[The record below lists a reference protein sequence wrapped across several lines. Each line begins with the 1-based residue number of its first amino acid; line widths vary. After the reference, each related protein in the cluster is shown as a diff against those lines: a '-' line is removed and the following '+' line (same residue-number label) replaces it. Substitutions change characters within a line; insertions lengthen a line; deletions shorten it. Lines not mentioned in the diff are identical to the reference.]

1 MERFK
6 KCLSSCRRLLTLVL
20 LLTTASCF
28 ILRAQS
34 TTNSVDPKASFDKT
48 SLEVTVGQLSVT
60 KPVLT
65 VTDPTTGKP
74 IRGRFVERWGIEDAK
89 GNRVTNAKKVDHR
102 VKFTDPTTGSTVSLL
117 YGLDS
122 IGTKPGT
129 FTVTDTLIPQKRYE
143 DQYSTVI
150 AKYKVTVNSP
160 TVTAEYYNGSTLLN
174 GSTPVALQLYTYGT
188 GGVLLQLYPCLP
200 PNSTTRLTTLP
211 TM

>member
-1 MERFK
+1 MERIINSISRF
-6 KCLSSCRRLLTLVL
+6 RRLLTLVL

-34 TTNSVDPKASFDKT
+34 TTNSMKPKASFDKT

-74 IRGRFVERWGIEDAK
+74 IRGRFVERWGIEDANEK
-89 GNRVTNAKKVDHR
+89 PVVNAKVVDNR

-122 IGTKPGT
+122 IGTKPGK

-143 DQYSTVI
+143 SQYSTVI

-188 GGVLLQLYPCLP
+188 GGGDFYNCTRAYRQTLLHD
-200 PNSTTRLTTLP
+200 
-211 TM
+211 

>member
-1 MERFK
+1 M
-6 KCLSSCRRLLTLVL
+6 
-20 LLTTASCF
+20 
-28 ILRAQS
+28 
-34 TTNSVDPKASFDKT
+34 
-48 SLEVTVGQLSVT
+48 
-60 KPVLT
+60 
-65 VTDPTTGKP
+65 
-74 IRGRFVERWGIEDAK
+74 
-89 GNRVTNAKKVDHR
+89 TNAKKVDHR
-102 VKFTDPTTGSTVSLL
+102 VKFTDPTTVSTVSLL

>member
-34 TTNSVDPKASFDKT
+34 TTNSVEPKASFDKT

-74 IRGRFVERWGIEDAK
+74 IRGRFVERWGYR
-89 GNRVTNAKKVDHR
+89 GCQR
-102 VKFTDPTTGSTVSLL
+102 
-117 YGLDS
+117 
-122 IGTKPGT
+122 
-129 FTVTDTLIPQKRYE
+129 
-143 DQYSTVI
+143 
-150 AKYKVTVNSP
+150 
-160 TVTAEYYNGSTLLN
+160 
-174 GSTPVALQLYTYGT
+174 
-188 GGVLLQLYPCLP
+188 
-200 PNSTTRLTTLP
+200 
-211 TM
+211 